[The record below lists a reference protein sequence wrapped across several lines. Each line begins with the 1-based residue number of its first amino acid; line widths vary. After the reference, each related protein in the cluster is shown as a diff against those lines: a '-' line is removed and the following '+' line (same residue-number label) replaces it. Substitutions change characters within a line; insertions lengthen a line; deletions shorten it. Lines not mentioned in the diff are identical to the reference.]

1 MEVALVLSFAW
12 GNRCWLE
19 ADAACF
25 DNGNDPSLVCPLGL
39 AIGGHRCGSEA
50 GPWAWQLS
58 VYLVSLPLV
67 ALQGVFISVMGSR
80 LSLSQ
85 SPALQTLQT
94 SILRDDPN
102 AANAGQK
109 SKMTLGQMALAGIV
123 ISSGPGDH
131 FETYE
136 GYYNNNL

>member
-1 MEVALVLSFAW
+1 MVPSEVANNSTTTTASSITSNVIEHPQGIKLEDHKPLS
-12 GNRCWLE
+12 
-19 ADAACF
+19 
-25 DNGNDPSLVCPLGL
+25 S
-39 AIGGHRCGSEA
+39 
-50 GPWAWQLS
+50 
-58 VYLVSLPLV
+58 
-67 ALQGVFISVMGSR
+67 
-80 LSLSQ
+80 SQ
-85 SPALQTLQT
+85 SPSLQTLQT